1 MRTTSLAVSVTL
13 AITLFAITGCGGDSE
28 TQSSDNA
35 DSPDNGQ
42 VAESPN
48 AKKKSFKPLDL
59 GDPTGGPGAKPVAQ
73 LSPAEKTEAVRKALD
88 PLQIMTGTWEGTT
101 RKSYGGFKGV
111 DTLSWR
117 WDFNTDKSQPA
128 LVYVSDKNDYVR
140 TARITFLI
148 DKQKYHLTTT
158 NSEGDQRIYEGDF
171 SEPVREEPGDDKKL
185 HRSYKLQFRQV
196 ADAGAKDV
204 WEVVFNQQNNNRYL
218 LDFKKR
224 RPSSG
229 KFDVDIDTVGTQRQ
243 GVSFALSA
251 SDYGDKTCIVSQ
263 GLGTSTVMYKGKT
276 YYVCCSGCRG
286 AFEEEPE
293 RWIAAAEKR
302 KMKK

>member
-13 AITLFAITGCGGDSE
+13 AIALFAITGCGGDTE

-42 VAESPN
+42 VAASPN

-59 GDPTGGPGAKPVAQ
+59 GDPTGGAGAKPIAQ
-73 LSPAEKTEAVRKALD
+73 LSPAEKTEAIRKALD

-101 RKSYGGFKGV
+101 RKGYGGFKAVDGV
-111 DTLSWR
+111 QWM
-117 WDFNTDKSQPA
+117 WDFRTKKGQPA
-128 LVYVSDKNDYVR
+128 LVYLSDKSPYFR
-140 TARITFLI
+140 SARLTYQI
-148 DKQKYHLTTT
+148 DDETYQLTTT
-158 NSEGDQRIYEGDF
+158 DSEGETRIYEGGF
-171 SEPVREEPGDDKKL
+171 SQPVREEPGDDKKL
-185 HRSYKLQFRQV
+185 HRSYKLQFRQI

-204 WEVVFNQQNNNRYL
+204 WQVVFNQQDNNRYL
-218 LDFKKR
+218 LDLKKR

-251 SDYGDKTCIVSQ
+251 SDYGNKTCIVSQ